1 MIGTRLISLN
11 LLKLLIMEYLRN
23 DNILTISL
31 LTVLMVCAH
40 VERKT
45 LDIMMACGAANPLK
59 AIVQQIKPMVQIG
72 T

>member
-1 MIGTRLISLN
+1 MIIFLQAQ
-11 LLKLLIMEYLRN
+11 
-23 DNILTISL
+23 L

-45 LDIMMACGAANPLK
+45 LDMMMACGAANPLK

>member
-1 MIGTRLISLN
+1 MIRACL
-11 LLKLLIMEYLRN
+11 
-23 DNILTISL
+23 DNIQMTLVNIDSSQL
-31 LTVLMVCAH
+31 LTVLVVCAH

-45 LDIMMACGAANPLK
+45 LDMMMACGAANPLK

>member
-1 MIGTRLISLN
+1 MIIFLQSQ
-11 LLKLLIMEYLRN
+11 
-23 DNILTISL
+23 L
-31 LTVLMVCAH
+31 LTVMMVCAH

-45 LDIMMACGAANPLK
+45 LDTMMACGAANPLK

>member
-1 MIGTRLISLN
+1 MITFLQSQ
-11 LLKLLIMEYLRN
+11 
-23 DNILTISL
+23 L
-31 LTVLMVCAH
+31 LTVLIGVCAH

-45 LDIMMACGAANPLK
+45 LDMMMACGAANPLK